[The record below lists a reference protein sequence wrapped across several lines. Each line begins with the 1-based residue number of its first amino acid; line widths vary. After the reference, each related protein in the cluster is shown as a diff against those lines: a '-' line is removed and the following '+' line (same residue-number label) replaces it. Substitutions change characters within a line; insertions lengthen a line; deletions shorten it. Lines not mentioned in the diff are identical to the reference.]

1 MNVWLLCTTIYD
13 YGFEMCWGSVKKVFK
28 KCQEMWGRFLLMTR
42 NCCECAEKYLRIWEK
57 CKLLTEGILASREA
71 IIASTTEN
79 VPKYDGSLK
88 IWDDPKAK
96 GWLSTCCPLPYMA
109 VL

>member
-1 MNVWLLCTTIYD
+1 
-13 YGFEMCWGSVKKVFK
+13 
-28 KCQEMWGRFLLMTR
+28 MTR

-57 CKLLTEGILASREA
+57 CELLTEGILASREA

-88 IWDDPKAK
+88 I
-96 GWLSTCCPLPYMA
+96 
-109 VL
+109 